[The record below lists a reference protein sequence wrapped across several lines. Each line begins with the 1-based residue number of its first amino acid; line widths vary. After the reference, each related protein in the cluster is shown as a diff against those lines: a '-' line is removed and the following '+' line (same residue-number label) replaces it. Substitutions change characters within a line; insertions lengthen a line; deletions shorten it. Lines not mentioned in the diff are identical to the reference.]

1 MRQLFPL
8 VGLAL
13 GVFGSV
19 VLACG
24 SDSVDSS
31 FPLPPPDSTSGGTS
45 GDPTSNGGLGGTSG
59 GTVPPTPVLT
69 ISPPTA
75 TIKITARGMVAKQA
89 FVASAGTMP
98 VTAGWILDSYASG
111 AIDGTGVF
119 ATNGITG
126 GKTTVHATYKDRA
139 ATADLTVVVDLT
151 ETVGTAPTPAD
162 KIALDAPIA
171 DPGGANATKIVYP
184 LDGTV
189 IPRGLTAP
197 TLQFTPGSIPPT
209 DAKITLS
216 CSTFTWTGYGAV
228 PVPGTPQ
235 LTIPQDVWDAFT
247 QSCGGEQA
255 TVSVVKAT
263 GGVAYGPAVLKL
275 IVAAT
280 TLKGAVF
287 YQTYDGTAGGPTF
300 GLWSVKPG
308 VKAPAKHLI
317 SNCNVCHS
325 VSANGATL
333 TVGGDPGTPSAV
345 TNSGAYKANADGTIA
360 QVSAAP
366 TVFAG
371 DTRGISFSFLTPDG
385 VYSLRS
391 TNDFWGGINTRA
403 FKVDPAGM
411 STSVLPEAAVVGLAT
426 VPAYLPT
433 FSPDGK
439 HIAFVN
445 GDTATAGTARKSIS
459 VMDATIDPATGPN
472 GTLTFANQKVL
483 LDNGLTGGSGLVT
496 KFPAFLPDSKQL
508 VLQEGTNGENGYGGM
523 LAWYNANTGKLF
535 TIRGTEHIELAK
547 ANANYVAG
555 EDDRNYE
562 PTALPVQ
569 AGGYFWIVFTS
580 RRSYGNTY
588 VGGNV
593 RKQLWVAAIDPTSP
607 TGIDPSHPPFLLPN
621 QTDTANDRGFWALE
635 PCKADGTSC
644 DTSDQC
650 CGGSCAP
657 ADQTMPTAK
666 TCGKPKPGACRQV
679 DEKCDDT
686 NPCCTGLNC
695 IAGSCAPPGPK

>member
-1 MRQLFPL
+1 MRSLFPL
-8 VGLAL
+8 AAL
-13 GVFGSV
+13 VAGVFGSV
-19 VLACG
+19 VIACG
-24 SDSVDSS
+24 SDGAGSGFPEPGGSS
-31 FPLPPPDSTSGGTS
+31 GEGSSGEGS
-45 GDPTSNGGLGGTSG
+45 SNGGLGGSSNG
-59 GTVPPTPVLT
+59 MIPPDPALT
-69 ISPPTA
+69 ISPPNA
-75 TIKITARGMVAKQA
+75 TLTITTRGTPVKQT
-89 FVASAGTMP
+89 FVASAGTTP
-98 VTAGWILDSYASG
+98 ITAGWILDSYASG

-126 GKTTVHATYKDRA
+126 GKTKVHATYKGRET
-139 ATADLTVVVDLT
+139 TADLTIKVALK
-151 ETVGTAPTPAD
+151 EEFGTPPTPAN
-162 KIALDAPIA
+162 KAALDAPIP

-184 LDGTV
+184 TDGTV
-189 IPRGLTAP
+189 MPRGLSSP

-209 DAKITLS
+209 DAKISLS
-216 CSTFTWTGYGAV
+216 CSTFSWTGYGAV

-235 LTIPQDVWDAFT
+235 LAIPQDVWDAFT

-255 TVSVVKAT
+255 TVSVVKAS
-263 GGVAYGPAVLKL
+263 GGIAYGPASLKL
-275 IVAAT
+275 IIAAT

-287 YQTYDGTAGGPTF
+287 YQTYDGVAGGPTF

-308 VKAPAKHLI
+308 VKTPATHLI

-333 TVGGDPGTPSAV
+333 TVGADVGTPGALE
-345 TNSGAYKANADGTIA
+345 NSGAYKAKADGTIE

-366 TVFAG
+366 AVFGG
-371 DTRGISFSFLTPDG
+371 DTRGLSFSFLTPDG

-403 FKVDPAGM
+403 FKVDPNGNA
-411 STSVLPEAAVVGLAT
+411 SSVLPEATVVGLAN
-426 VPAYLPT
+426 VSAYLPT

-439 HIAFVN
+439 RIAFVN
-445 GDTATAGTARKSIS
+445 GDAATAGTPRKSIS
-459 VMDATIDPATGPN
+459 VMDASVAPAVGAF
-472 GTLTFANQKVL
+472 GTLTFTNQKVT
-483 LDNGLTGGSGLVT
+483 LDNGLSGGSSLVT
-496 KFPAFLPDSKQL
+496 KFPAFLPDSNQL

-523 LAWYNANTGKLF
+523 LAWYSANTGKLF
-535 TIRGTEHIELAK
+535 ALRGAEHIELAK
-547 ANANYVAG
+547 VNASYVAG
-555 EDDRNYE
+555 EEDRNYE

-588 VGGNV
+588 TGASV

-621 QTDTANDRGFWALE
+621 QTDTSNDRGFWALE
-635 PCKADGTSC
+635 PCKSDGASC
-644 DTSDQC
+644 ETSDQC

-657 ADQTMPTAK
+657 LDQSMPQAK
-666 TCGKPKPGACRQV
+666 SCGKPKPGACRQV
-679 DEKCDDT
+679 DEKCDGA
-686 NPCCTGLNC
+686 NPCCNGLNC

>member
-75 TIKITARGMVAKQA
+75 TLKITARGMVAKQA

-98 VTAGWILDSYASG
+98 VTAGWVLDSYASG

-333 TVGGDPGTPSAV
+333 TVILRLALLVLGVGVCESVTVTVKFDVPVLPFGVPEITPALLSVKPTGRLPAV
-345 TNSGAYKANADGTIA
+345 TA
-360 QVSAAP
+360 
-366 TVFAG
+366 
-371 DTRGISFSFLTPDG
+371 
-385 VYSLRS
+385 
-391 TNDFWGGINTRA
+391 
-403 FKVDPAGM
+403 
-411 STSVLPEAAVVGLAT
+411 
-426 VPAYLPT
+426 
-433 FSPDGK
+433 
-439 HIAFVN
+439 H
-445 GDTATAGTARKSIS
+445 
-459 VMDATIDPATGPN
+459 
-472 GTLTFANQKVL
+472 
-483 LDNGLTGGSGLVT
+483 
-496 KFPAFLPDSKQL
+496 
-508 VLQEGTNGENGYGGM
+508 
-523 LAWYNANTGKLF
+523 
-535 TIRGTEHIELAK
+535 
-547 ANANYVAG
+547 
-555 EDDRNYE
+555 
-562 PTALPVQ
+562 
-569 AGGYFWIVFTS
+569 
-580 RRSYGNTY
+580 
-588 VGGNV
+588 
-593 RKQLWVAAIDPTSP
+593 
-607 TGIDPSHPPFLLPN
+607 
-621 QTDTANDRGFWALE
+621 
-635 PCKADGTSC
+635 
-644 DTSDQC
+644 
-650 CGGSCAP
+650 
-657 ADQTMPTAK
+657 
-666 TCGKPKPGACRQV
+666 
-679 DEKCDDT
+679 
-686 NPCCTGLNC
+686 
-695 IAGSCAPPGPK
+695 